1 MAPVSTHAPA
11 ECAVAAE
18 RVISPETLLR
28 RLAASMSHH
37 VNNALTGVIGY
48 LGLALREAAGKGNL
62 TSHLQGGLDC
72 AYHAADTV
80 RRLVSFAVPTGT
92 PALSPIALRVLADEA
107 ADQVRTRHAGLH
119 VEVTGTQGRMVGS
132 APMLRYAL
140 EQLVRNAV
148 EAMPRDG
155 TLTLHV
161 EETSDERRIKV
172 IDRGPGFSEAAT
184 EHLFDPFWT
193 SKPNGHLGIGL
204 ILSRDIASAH
214 GGSLTLTTS
223 SGGTTATLSFAAPGP
238 DAIETATILSPSNGT
253 LVPAVE

>member
-1 MAPVSTHAPA
+1 MAPVSTHSST
-11 ECAVAAE
+11 ERAVAAE

-72 AYHAADTV
+72 AYQAADTV
-80 RRLVSFAVPTGT
+80 RRLVAFAVPTGS
-92 PALSPIALRVLADEA
+92 PALSPIALRALAEEA
-107 ADQVRTRHAGLH
+107 AEEVRTRHSRLH
-119 VEVTGTQGRMVGS
+119 VAVTGAQGRVFGS
-132 APMLRYAL
+132 TPMIRYAL

-148 EAMPRDG
+148 EAMPREG
-155 TLTLHV
+155 ELVLHI

-172 IDRGPGFSEAAT
+172 IDRGPGFTEAAT

-214 GGSLTLTTS
+214 GGSLALTTS
-223 SGGTTATLSFAAPGP
+223 STGTTAALSFLAPGP
-238 DAIETATILSPSNGT
+238 DAIEPATLLSPSSGAI
-253 LVPAVE
+253 VPAVE